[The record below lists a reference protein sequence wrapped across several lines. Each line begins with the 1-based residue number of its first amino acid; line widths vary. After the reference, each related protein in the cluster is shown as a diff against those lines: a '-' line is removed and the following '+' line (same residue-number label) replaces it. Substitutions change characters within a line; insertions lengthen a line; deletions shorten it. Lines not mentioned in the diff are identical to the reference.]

1 MLHHLYLTGICSA
14 GILAAYVVLHP
25 SYSTPKY
32 RWARTVVF
40 IALGFGGIIP
50 VTHGLFTAGFKRLS
64 DEMGLVWVLL
74 SGFLYVTGAV
84 VYAARFPERVSPGT
98 FDVFGAS
105 HQIFHVH
112 VLLAVLAHYA
122 SILTSIKHRHTLYG
136 GVCFDK

>member
-1 MLHHLYLTGICSA
+1 M
-14 GILAAYVVLHP
+14 
-25 SYSTPKY
+25 Y

-84 VYAARFPERVSPGT
+84 V
-98 FDVFGAS
+98 
-105 HQIFHVH
+105 
-112 VLLAVLAHYA
+112 
-122 SILTSIKHRHTLYG
+122 
-136 GVCFDK
+136 